1 MRGAGVVAMVVVTT
15 IAAVPIIAAAIA
27 AMRRSR
33 GLRLGETSPAL
44 EGGAARPGDGV
55 YRVLLVADGACT
67 RSELE
72 DLAVGAGEV
81 ETVVFVVAPAEA
93 HAHAQDHLDRTIR
106 ALADLGLRASGR
118 VGSPDPLQATD
129 DALREFP
136 ADEIVFVSNG
146 AREDGAGALR
156 RHGAGE
162 RPPG

>member
-1 MRGAGVVAMVVVTT
+1 MVVVTT

-33 GLRLGETSPAL
+33 GLHLGETPPAL
-44 EGGAARPGDGV
+44 EGGAARPGV

-93 HAHAQDHLDRTIR
+93 HAHAQDHLDRTLR

-162 RPPG
+162 RPSG